1 LTEEEFTMRF
11 NATALALIAGFLLAG
26 SAFAQGTGRSLD
38 IQPGARENGMGGA
51 GVALAE
57 DATGMTWWNPAG
69 LGFAKRI
76 GVQMTNAKLVPGL
89 ADDVSYNHLAY
100 VQPMEGWG
108 GLALSI
114 AFLSYGTSDQTDNS
128 GAVLGQFDSYEF
140 SSGLSYGVELLPDL
154 AIGGSV
160 KYIRVQLAPSGLQ
173 GVGSTLGFDLGCLYR
188 IQAARLRLGTTLQNL
203 GPSVVFI
210 NELTASPL
218 SRNIKTG
225 FAWDAFSGS
234 GLSSTVVGDFNQ
246 SLVTPDFRTYHGGLE
261 VKYST
266 ETGKGTGGIGL
277 AGRVG
282 YYYDPLGEITDLT
295 YGLGL
300 NWGSLT
306 LDYGSVPQATTL
318 PHVEKISLGY
328 RF

>member
-1 LTEEEFTMRF
+1 MRF
-11 NATALALIAGFLLAG
+11 NTAALALIAGLLLA
-26 SAFAQGTGRSLD
+26 APVFAQGTGRSLD

-51 GVALAE
+51 GVALAD

-69 LGFAKRI
+69 LGFTKRP

-114 AFLSYGTSDQTDNS
+114 AFLSYGTSSQTDDA
-128 GAVLGQFDSYEF
+128 GTVLGQFSSYEF

-154 AIGGSV
+154 AIGGNV
-160 KYIRVQLAPSGLQ
+160 KYIRIQLAPGGLQ

-188 IQAARLRLGTTLQNL
+188 IQPARLRLGATIQNL

-210 NELTASPL
+210 NEDQASPL
-218 SRNIKTG
+218 SRNVKAG
-225 FAWDAFSGS
+225 FAWEAFRGS
-234 GLSSTVVGDFNQ
+234 GLTSTLAGDFNQ
-246 SLVTPDFRTYHGGLE
+246 SLVTNDFRTYHGGVE
-261 VKYST
+261 VKYAT
-266 ETGKGTGGIGL
+266 EEGAGPSGIGL
-277 AGRVG
+277 TGRVG
-282 YYYDPLGEITDLT
+282 YYYDPLGEIKDIT
-295 YGLGL
+295 YGMGL
-300 NWGSLT
+300 SWGSLV

>member
-1 LTEEEFTMRF
+1 MRL
-11 NATALALIAGFLLAG
+11 NASALALIALVLLAG
-26 SAFAQGTGRSLD
+26 ESFAQGTGRSLD
-38 IQPGARENGMGGA
+38 IQPGARENGLGGA

-69 LGFAKRI
+69 LGFAKRG

-100 VQPMEGWG
+100 AQPMAGWG
-108 GLALSI
+108 GLALSL
-114 AFLSYGTSDQTDNS
+114 AFLSYGSSDQTNES
-128 GAVLGQFDSYEF
+128 GTVLGQFDSYEF

-154 AIGGSV
+154 AIGANV
-160 KYIRVQLAPSGLQ
+160 KYIRVQLAPGALQ

-188 IQAARLRLGTTLQNL
+188 LQPARLRLGATVQNL

-218 SRNIKTG
+218 SRNIKAG
-225 FAWDAFSGS
+225 FAWDAFGGS
-234 GLSSTVVGDFNQ
+234 GLTSTVVGDFNQ
-246 SLVTPDFRTYHGGLE
+246 SLVTKGFRTYNGGIEL
-261 VKYST
+261 KYST
-266 ETGKGTGGIGL
+266 ETDKEAGGIGL

-282 YYYDPLGEITDLT
+282 YYYDRLGDIKDMT
-295 YGLGL
+295 YGMGL

-306 LDYGSVPQATTL
+306 LDYGSVPQAITL

>member
-1 LTEEEFTMRF
+1 MTEEESIMRF
-11 NATALALIAGFLLAG
+11 NATALVLIAGLMLAG

-69 LGFAKRI
+69 LGFAKR
-76 GVQMTNAKLVPGL
+76 GSVQMTNAKLVPGL

-100 VQPMEGWG
+100 AQPMEGWG
-108 GLALSI
+108 GVALSI

-128 GAVLGQFDSYEF
+128 GTVLGQFDSYEF

-154 AIGGSV
+154 AIGANV

-188 IQAARLRLGTTLQNL
+188 LQPARLRLGATIQNL

-234 GLSSTVVGDFNQ
+234 GITSTVAGDFNQ
-246 SLVTPDFRTYHGGLE
+246 SLVTTGFRTYHGGIE

-266 ETGKGTGGIGL
+266 EAGKTAGGIGL
-277 AGRVG
+277 AGRFG
-282 YYYDPLGEITDLT
+282 YYYDPLGEIKDLT
-295 YGLGL
+295 YGMGL

-318 PHVEKISLGY
+318 PHVDKISLGY

>member
-1 LTEEEFTMRF
+1 MRH
-11 NATALALIAGFLLAG
+11 NVTAFALIAGFLLAG

-51 GVALAE
+51 GVAMAE

-69 LGFAKRI
+69 LGFAKRV
-76 GVQMTNAKLVPGL
+76 GVQMTSAKLVPGL

-100 VQPMEGWG
+100 AHPMQGWG
-108 GLALSI
+108 GLALSL
-114 AFLSYGTSDQTDNS
+114 AFLSYGTSDQTNES
-128 GAVLGQFDSYEF
+128 GTVLGQFDSYEF

-154 AIGGSV
+154 AIGANV
-160 KYIRVQLAPSGLQ
+160 KYIRVQLAPGSLQ

-188 IQAARLRLGTTLQNL
+188 IQPARLRLGVAVQNL

-225 FAWDAFSGS
+225 FAWDAYNKS
-234 GLSSTVVGDFNQ
+234 GLTSTVAGDFNQ
-246 SLVTPDFRTYHGGLE
+246 SLVTKEFRTYHGGLE
-261 VKYST
+261 VKYAT
-266 ETGKGTGGIGL
+266 EPGKGAGGLGL
-277 AGRVG
+277 AGRIG
-282 YYYDPLGEITDLT
+282 YYYDPLGEIEDMT
-295 YGLGL
+295 YGMGL
-300 NWGSLT
+300 SWGSLT

-318 PHVEKISLGY
+318 PHVEKFSLGY

>member
-1 LTEEEFTMRF
+1 MRL
-11 NATALALIAGFLLAG
+11 NAAALALIAGLLLAG

-69 LGFAKRI
+69 LGFAKRG

-89 ADDVSYNHLAY
+89 ADDVAYNHLAY

-108 GLALSI
+108 GLALSL
-114 AFLSYGTSDQTDNS
+114 AFLSYGTSQETDVAGS
-128 GAVLGQFDSYEF
+128 LLGEFDSYEA
-140 SSGLSYGVELLPDL
+140 SMGLSYGVELLSDL
-154 AIGGSV
+154 AIGANV
-160 KYIRVQLAPSGLQ
+160 KYIHIQLAPSRLQ
-173 GVGSTLGFDLGCLYR
+173 GVASGLGFDLGCLYR
-188 IQAARLRLGTTLQNL
+188 LKPARLRLGATIQNL
-203 GPSVVFI
+203 GPSMVFI
-210 NELTASPL
+210 NEDQASPL

-225 FAWDAFSGS
+225 FAWEAISGS
-234 GLSSTVVGDFNQ
+234 GLTSTVAADFNQ
-246 SLVTPDFRTYHGGLE
+246 SLVTQHFRTYHGGLE
-261 VKYST
+261 LKYAT
-266 ETGKGTGGIGL
+266 DGGKGTGGIGL
-277 AGRVG
+277 AGRFG
-282 YYYDPLGEITDLT
+282 YYYDPLGEIKNLT

-300 NWGSLT
+300 SWGSLT

-318 PHVEKISLGY
+318 PYVEKFSLGY

>member
-1 LTEEEFTMRF
+1 MRF
-11 NATALALIAGFLLAG
+11 NATALALIAGLTLSG

-38 IQPGARENGMGGA
+38 IQPGGRENGLGGA
-51 GVALAE
+51 GVAIAE

-69 LGFAKRI
+69 LGFAKRP

-108 GLALSI
+108 GLALSV
-114 AFLSYGTSDQTDNS
+114 AFLSYGISDQTNES
-128 GAVLGQFDSYEF
+128 TEVLGQFSSYEF
-140 SSGLSYGVELLPDL
+140 SSGLSYGVELMPDL
-154 AIGGSV
+154 AIGANV
-160 KYIRVQLAPSGLQ
+160 KYIRIQLAPSGLQ
-173 GVGSTLGFDLGCLYR
+173 GVGSTLGFDVGGLYR
-188 IQAARLRLGTTLQNL
+188 IRPARLRLGGSIQNL

-210 NELTASPL
+210 DEDNASPL

-225 FAWDAFSGS
+225 FAWEAISRS
-234 GLSSTVVGDFNQ
+234 GLTSTVAGDFNQ
-246 SLVTPDFRTYHGGLE
+246 SLVTSGFRTYNGGLE

-266 ETGKGTGGIGL
+266 DASQGLGGIGL

-282 YYYDPLGEITDLT
+282 YYYDPLGEIKDLT

>member
-1 LTEEEFTMRF
+1 MRLF

-51 GVALAE
+51 GVAIAE

-69 LGFAKRI
+69 LGFAKRG
-76 GVQMTNAKLVPGL
+76 GVQMTSAKLVPGL
-89 ADDVSYNHLAY
+89 ADDVSYNHLAFAH
-100 VQPMEGWG
+100 PMEGWG

-114 AFLSYGTSDQTDNS
+114 AFLSYGTSDQTNES
-128 GAVLGQFDSYEF
+128 GTVLGQFDSYEF

-154 AIGGSV
+154 AIGGNV
-160 KYIRVQLAPSGLQ
+160 KYIRVQLAPGSLQ

-188 IQAARLRLGTTLQNL
+188 IQPARLRLGATVQNL

-225 FAWDAFSGS
+225 FAWDAFNRNGVT
-234 GLSSTVVGDFNQ
+234 STVAGDFNQ
-246 SLVTPDFRTYHGGLE
+246 SLVTSDFRTYHGGLE
-261 VKYST
+261 LKYST
-266 ETGKGTGGIGL
+266 QSGTGTGGIGL

-282 YYYDPLGEITDLT
+282 YYYDPLGEIKDMT
-295 YGLGL
+295 YGMGL

-318 PHVEKISLGY
+318 PHVEKFSLGY

>member
-1 LTEEEFTMRF
+1 MRF
-11 NATALALIAGFLLAG
+11 NATVLAVIAGLLLAG

-51 GVALAE
+51 GVALAD

-69 LGFAKRI
+69 LGFAKRG

-89 ADDVSYNHLAY
+89 ADDVAYNHLAY

-108 GLALSI
+108 GLALSL
-114 AFLSYGTSDQTDNS
+114 AFLSYGTSDQTNE
-128 GAVLGQFDSYEF
+128 GGTVLGQFSSYEF

-154 AIGGSV
+154 AIGANV
-160 KYIRVQLAPSGLQ
+160 KYIRIQLAPGGLQ
-173 GVGSTLGFDLGCLYR
+173 GVGSTLGFDLGALYR
-188 IQAARLRLGTTLQNL
+188 LQPARLRLGASLQNL

-210 NELTASPL
+210 SEDNASPL

-234 GLSSTVVGDFNQ
+234 GITATVAGDFNQ
-246 SLVTPDFRTYHGGLE
+246 SLVTSGFRTYHNGLE
-261 VKYST
+261 VKYSSQADQAT
-266 ETGKGTGGIGL
+266 SGIGL

-282 YYYDPLGEITDLT
+282 YYYDPLGEIKDMT
-295 YGLGL
+295 YGIGL

>member
-1 LTEEEFTMRF
+1 LMEEGIVMRF
-11 NATALALIAGFLLAG
+11 NAIALALIAGILIAG

-38 IQPGARENGMGGA
+38 IQPGARENGLGGA
-51 GVALAE
+51 GVALAD

-69 LGFAKRI
+69 LGFAKRG

-89 ADDVSYNHLAY
+89 ADDVAYNHLAY

-108 GLALSI
+108 GLALSL
-114 AFLSYGTSDQTDNS
+114 AFLSYGTSIATDES
-128 GAVLGQFDSYEF
+128 GAELFNFDSYEF

-154 AIGGSV
+154 AIGANV
-160 KYIRVQLAPSGLQ
+160 KYIRIQLAPGNLQ

-188 IQAARLRLGTTLQNL
+188 VQPARLRLGATVQNL

-225 FAWDAFSGS
+225 FAWDAINKSGIT
-234 GLSSTVVGDFNQ
+234 STVVGDFNQ
-246 SLVTPDFRTYHGGLE
+246 SLVTKEFRTYNGGLE
-261 VKYST
+261 LKYST
-266 ETGKGTGGIGL
+266 DTGKGAGGIGL
-277 AGRVG
+277 AGRIG
-282 YYYDPLGEITDLT
+282 YYYDPLGEIKDMT
-295 YGLGL
+295 YGMGL
-300 NWGSLT
+300 SWGSLT
-306 LDYGSVPQATTL
+306 LDMGSVPQATTL
-318 PHVEKISLGY
+318 PHVEKYSLGY

>member
-1 LTEEEFTMRF
+1 MRF
-11 NATALALIAGFLLAG
+11 NATVLAVIAGLLLAG

-51 GVALAE
+51 GVALAD

-69 LGFAKRI
+69 LGFAKRG

-89 ADDVSYNHLAY
+89 ADDVAYNHLAY

-108 GLALSI
+108 GLALSL
-114 AFLSYGTSDQTDNS
+114 AFLSYGTSIETDVN
-128 GAVLGQFDSYEF
+128 GIEKGQFDSYEF
-140 SSGLSYGVELLPDL
+140 SSGLSYGVELLSDL
-154 AIGGSV
+154 AIGANV
-160 KYIRVQLAPSGLQ
+160 KYIRIQLAPGNLQ

-188 IQAARLRLGTTLQNL
+188 VRPARLRLGATVQNL

-218 SRNIKTG
+218 SRNVKAG
-225 FAWDAFSGS
+225 FAWEAFNSS
-234 GLSSTVVGDFNQ
+234 GLASTVIGDCNQ
-246 SLVTPDFRTYHGGLE
+246 SLVTKGFRTYNGGLE
-261 VKYST
+261 LKYST
-266 ETGKGTGGIGL
+266 ETGTGSGGIGL
-277 AGRVG
+277 AGRIG
-282 YYYDPLGEITDLT
+282 YYYDPLGEIKDMT
-295 YGLGL
+295 YGMGL

-306 LDYGSVPQATTL
+306 LDMGSVPQATTL
-318 PHVEKISLGY
+318 PHVEKYSLGY

>member
-1 LTEEEFTMRF
+1 MRF
-11 NATALALIAGFLLAG
+11 NAIALALIVGILLAG

-51 GVALAE
+51 GVALAD

-69 LGFAKRI
+69 LGFAKRG

-89 ADDVSYNHLAY
+89 ADDVAYNHLAF

-108 GLALSI
+108 GLALSL

-128 GAVLGQFDSYEF
+128 GTVLGQFDSYEF

-154 AIGGSV
+154 AIGGNV
-160 KYIRVQLAPSGLQ
+160 KYIRVQLAPGALQ

-188 IQAARLRLGTTLQNL
+188 LQPARLRLGATVQNL
-203 GPSVVFI
+203 GPSVVFV

-234 GLSSTVVGDFNQ
+234 GLTSTVVGDFNQ
-246 SLVTPDFRTYHGGLE
+246 SLVTTGFRTYNGGFE
-261 VKYST
+261 IKYST
-266 ETGKGTGGIGL
+266 EADKGAGGIGL
-277 AGRVG
+277 AGRLG
-282 YYYDPLGEITDLT
+282 YYYDPLGEIKDMT
-295 YGLGL
+295 YGMGL

-318 PHVEKISLGY
+318 PHVEKFSLGY

>member
-1 LTEEEFTMRF
+1 MRF
-11 NATALALIAGFLLAG
+11 NATALAVIAGFLLAG

-51 GVALAE
+51 GVALA
-57 DATGMTWWNPAG
+57 DDPTGMTWWNPAG
-69 LGFAKRI
+69 LGFAKRG

-100 VQPMEGWG
+100 ARPMEGWG

-128 GAVLGQFDSYEF
+128 GTVLGQFDSYEF

-154 AIGGSV
+154 AIGANV
-160 KYIRVQLAPSGLQ
+160 KYIRVQLAPGSLQ

-188 IQAARLRLGTTLQNL
+188 LQPARLRLGATVQNL
-203 GPSVVFI
+203 GPSVVFV

-234 GLSSTVVGDFNQ
+234 GLTSTVVGDFNQ
-246 SLVTPDFRTYHGGLE
+246 SLVTTGFRTYHGGLE
-261 VKYST
+261 LKYST
-266 ETGKGTGGIGL
+266 EAGKGGAGGIGL

-282 YYYDPLGEITDLT
+282 YYYDPLGEIKDLT
-295 YGLGL
+295 YGMGL

-318 PHVEKISLGY
+318 PHVDKISLGY